1 MTPKETALILRLHN
15 AWRRGDDETAPNMTP
30 PKLLGEAIDSA
41 IVLIEQRD
49 ELLSTLENCAE
60 IFDFYAKHHATKTVP
75 DEEKA
80 KQNYQHR
87 NMCKKAIAGTKGAAP

>member
-41 IVLIEQRD
+41 IVLIEQRC
-49 ELLSTLENCAE
+49 ELLAAA
-60 IFDFYAKHHATKTVP
+60 IFVDALSIQTDAHKRLRRTIASI
-75 DEEKA
+75 KA
-80 KQNYQHR
+80 
-87 NMCKKAIAGTKGAAP
+87 GV